1 MWQRSHGHGL
11 ASGHPTA
18 LGDLR
23 CMVRRKDSACVLG
36 DLSGERLKQLQ
47 LQRGVLSI
55 TGKTQKASPNPGG
68 LATPSLVNPQYI
80 RVLLAF
86 YALSSCYFK
95 VISHDIKGLPSNMK
109 LLALL

>member
-68 LATPSLVNPQYI
+68 LATPSLVQSTVHQGTPCI
-80 RVLLAF
+80 LCPFLLLF
-86 YALSSCYFK
+86 
-95 VISHDIKGLPSNMK
+95 
-109 LLALL
+109 